1 MRRPRLAILVAL
13 AALVSV
19 TAANRKAEAQRPRTP
34 PMIISSLSG
43 RDLFQFY
50 CAACHGPAG
59 KGDGPVVSSLKRQ
72 PPDLT
77 TIAERNSGHFPTG
90 RLEQYV
96 AGENEPP
103 AAHGSR
109 EMPVWGPI
117 FRSLE
122 PRDRLTRIRIANVVA
137 FVESLQSKH

>member
-1 MRRPRLAILVAL
+1 MRRPRLATLVAVG
-13 AALVSV
+13 ALVSV
-19 TAANRKAEAQRPRTP
+19 AAVNRKAEAQRPLTP
-34 PMIISSLSG
+34 PMVISSLSG

-50 CAACHGPAG
+50 CATCHGPSG

-77 TIAERNSGHFPTG
+77 TIAERNSGHFPTD
-90 RLEQYV
+90 RLERYV
-96 AGENEPP
+96 AGDDEPP
-103 AAHGSR
+103 AVHGTR

-122 PRDRLTRIRIANVVA
+122 PHDRLTRVRIANVVA
-137 FVESLQSKH
+137 FVESLQSKR